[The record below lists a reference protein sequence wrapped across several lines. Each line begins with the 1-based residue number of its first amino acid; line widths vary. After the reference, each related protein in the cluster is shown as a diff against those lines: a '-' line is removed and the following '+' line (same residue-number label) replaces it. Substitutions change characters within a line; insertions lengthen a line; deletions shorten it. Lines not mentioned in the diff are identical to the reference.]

1 MIVCTA
7 LYLTP
12 RAAANGHAK
21 IVQSLLKAN
30 ADAALKNGLGNT
42 PLHWAALNGHKTVTP
57 DQA

>member
-1 MIVCTA
+1 
-7 LYLTP
+7 
-12 RAAANGHAK
+12 
-21 IVQSLLKAN
+21 VQSLLKAN